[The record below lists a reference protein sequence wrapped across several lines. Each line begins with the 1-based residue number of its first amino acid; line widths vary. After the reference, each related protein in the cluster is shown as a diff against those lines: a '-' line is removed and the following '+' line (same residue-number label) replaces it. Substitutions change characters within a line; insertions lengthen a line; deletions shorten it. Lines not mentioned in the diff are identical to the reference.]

1 MGRKKQFV
9 SAFTKGKVAM
19 ILNESIATRI
29 RQAQEKL
36 DETGQILSEEQLAG
50 YYRLFGE
57 KFGPEC
63 LASLDGEALLNT
75 MHDSSNRDS
84 LVYWLEFKNDE
95 EFPMRFGS
103 IAGGSA
109 LKFGIYRRK
118 ETGLWT
124 TGTPQKQIS
133 LSVEQAVETARKHRD
148 QLLKGY
154 KLLEALP
161 LEATNAQ
168 YAKLQ
173 EDLHAQAPD
182 ISNWSWTHKYFSL
195 LFPDKLDDYHNPDY
209 QRFHL
214 LKMLQVPVSPNGRYM
229 VAGQYM
235 AIARELGMHV
245 NNLTRTL
252 NELDGEPHQ
261 YWLVKANYS
270 GEHHWKKWDEMYAQG
285 FVAVGWDTLGDLSF
299 ITPNQESREQLK
311 ARMRE
316 VYNEKGGFANEV
328 FNFVGKISIGDIVLA
343 AERKD
348 GADVILGIGKI
359 TGDYY
364 HEPGQ
369 ASHRK
374 AVDWTPIA
382 EYKLP
387 VGEIKNRAVRAVSE
401 YANIVDIESRL
412 IGVSTSTPVSMPR
425 KTALGGI
432 PARIQEIL
440 ERKRQV
446 ILYGPPGTGKTYWA
460 TLAAR
465 QIVAHQLFSQDY
477 DSLTPAQQSEIAG
490 SQQNPGPVQFC
501 TFHPSYGYEDFI
513 EGYKPASV
521 NDNLSFELRP
531 GIFKRICQVAH
542 QNPQRKFILI
552 IDEINRG
559 DIPRIFGELITL
571 LEKNKRKLTL
581 PLPISGEPFSVP
593 DNVYIIG
600 TMNTADR
607 SIALLD
613 TALRRRFGFHELM
626 PDYSTLG
633 TASVDGIPLAA
644 WLESLNQRILQSV
657 GRDARNLQIG
667 HAYLLENG
675 RPVSE
680 FLRFARILQEDIL
693 PLLEEYCYED
703 YDALEKILGR
713 SLVDR
718 QKQRIRHELFEPSR
732 RSELVS
738 ALLSPEITTSVA
750 AAKTEQEIPSDEE
763 ESEDQV

>member
-1 MGRKKQFV
+1 MEEDWHAAREREIK
-9 SAFTKGKVAM
+9 M
-19 ILNESIATRI
+19 LLNQSITERI
-29 RQAQEKL
+29 RAEHDRL
-36 DETGQILSEEQLAG
+36 AETGEILPEEKLAG
-50 YYRLFGE
+50 YYRLFRE
-57 KFGPEC
+57 KFGPER
-63 LASLDGEALLNT
+63 LVSLDGEALLNL

-109 LKFGIYRRK
+109 LKFGVYRRR
-118 ETGLWT
+118 ETGGWV
-124 TGTPQKQIS
+124 TGSPQKQIP
-133 LSVEQAVETARKHRD
+133 LSVEQAVEIARRHRD

-154 KLLEALP
+154 KLLEALA
-161 LEATNAQ
+161 LDASNEQ

-173 EDLHAQAPD
+173 NDLNEQAPD

-195 LFPDKLDDYHNPDY
+195 LFPDKLDDYHNPSY

-214 LKMLQVPVSPNGRYM
+214 LKMLQMPISSDGRYT

-252 NELDGEPHQ
+252 NEIDGEPHQ
-261 YWLVKANYS
+261 YWLVKVNYVR
-270 GEHHWKKWDEMYAQG
+270 EHEESWKKWDEMYAQG
-285 FVAVGWDTLGDLSF
+285 FVGIGWDLLGDLSF
-299 ITPNQESREQLK
+299 AGYNQESREKVK
-311 ARMRE
+311 ALMRQK
-316 VYNEKGGFANEV
+316 YNEKGGYAAEV
-328 FNFVGKISIGDIVLA
+328 FSFAAKMASGDVVLA
-343 AERKD
+343 MERSGGKD
-348 GADVILGIGKI
+348 VVLGIGKV
-359 TGDYY
+359 TSGYF
-364 HEPGQ
+364 HQNEQ
-369 ASHRK
+369 ASHRRK
-374 AVDWTPIA
+374 VDWLHASPVS
-382 EYKLP
+382 LP
-387 VGEIKNRAVRAVSE
+387 VDELKARTVKPLE
-401 YANIVDIESRL
+401 QYANIIEIERRL
-412 IGVSTSTPVSMPR
+412 LGESGAPVFVSLAK
-425 KTALGGI
+425 KTTLIGI
-432 PARIQEIL
+432 PARVQDIL
-440 ERKRQV
+440 ERKRQI
-446 ILYGPPGTGKTYWA
+446 ILYGPPGTGKTHWA
-460 TLAAR
+460 YQAAN
-465 QIVAHQLFSQDY
+465 QIVAHHTFGQDFS
-477 DSLTPAQQSEIAG
+477 SLAPEQQAEIVGSE
-490 SQQNPGPVQFC
+490 QKPGLVQFC

-513 EGYKPASV
+513 EGYKPENA
-521 NDNLSFELRP
+521 DGTLAFGLRD
-531 GIFKRICQVAH
+531 GVFKRICQAATE
-542 QNPQRKFILI
+542 NPQRKYILI

-571 LEKNKRKLTL
+571 LEKNKRGWCL
-581 PLPISGEPFSVP
+581 PLPISGEYFGVP
-593 DNVYIIG
+593 DNVCLIG

-613 TALRRRFGFHELM
+613 TALRRRFGFIELM
-626 PDYSTLG
+626 PDSSVLG
-633 TASVDGIPLAA
+633 TTSLDGIPLAV
-644 WLESLNQRILQSV
+644 WLDALNQRILQSI

-680 FLRFARILQEDIL
+680 FSRFARILQEDIL

-750 AAKTEQEIPSDEE
+750 AAKTEQDISNDEE
-763 ESEDQV
+763 ESEDQI